1 MTHIESQAIFL
12 TSFFLPERPG
22 TLPPGF
28 WRSRKKKG
36 GPNWL
41 RVFVFLTF
49 TGIAASAAH
58 GQAILQFSPAAAN
71 FGNVEVGSSKTIQV
85 TITNTG
91 SKSTVVTREN
101 LVGDMY
107 TASGFTPPK
116 SIPPGGKI
124 FMSIKFEPT
133 NAGSVPG
140 SVVIGSGESVFGRD
154 ITSDLINYSL
164 SGTGVA
170 AATLDATPINVA
182 FGSVPVGTSISKS
195 VKLMNYGTQS
205 ATIAGARLSGAGFST
220 SGLTLPT
227 KLAAGSTKTFTLK
240 FAPTGT
246 GTGSGTITLT
256 SIFGGNQLTLNMS
269 GTGIKPKSAGSPPP
283 SGSGSPPPPSSGSGS
298 PPPSGSGSPPAAHS
312 VALSWDASTSSDV
325 VGYNVYRATSPGPPF
340 AKLVNSTISELSY
353 TDDTVKSGKT
363 YTYVVTAVNSAGEE
377 SVYSAS
383 VTAAIP

>member
-1 MTHIESQAIFL
+1 MTHFESQAIFL

-49 TGIAASAAH
+49 TGIAASASH

-71 FGNVEVGSSKTIQV
+71 FGNVEIGSSKTIQV

-91 SKSTVVTREN
+91 SKSTVLTREN

-107 TASGFTPPK
+107 TASGFTPPML
-116 SIPPGGKI
+116 IAPGGKVVI
-124 FMSIKFEPT
+124 SIKFQPT
-133 NAGSVPG
+133 NAGSAPG
-140 SVVIGSGESVFGRD
+140 SVIVGSGESVFGRD
-154 ITSDLINYSL
+154 ITHALLNYSL

-195 VKLMNYGTQS
+195 VQLMNYGTQS

-220 SGLTLPT
+220 SGLTLPMR
-227 KLAAGSTKTFTLK
+227 LAAGSTKTFTLK

-246 GTGSGTITLT
+246 GTNSGTITLT
-256 SIFGGNQLTLNMS
+256 SVFGGNPLTLSMS
-269 GTGIKPKSAGSPPP
+269 GTGIKPKGAGSPPPNGTGSPSSSGTGSPPP
-283 SGSGSPPPPSSGSGS
+283 SGPGVS
-298 PPPSGSGSPPAAHS
+298 PAAHS
-312 VALSWDASTSSDV
+312 VFLSWNASTSSDI
-325 VGYNVYRATSPGPPF
+325 VGYNVYRATSSSTTY
-340 AKLVNSTISELSY
+340 AILANSPLLNY
-353 TDDTVKSGKT
+353 TDETVQAGQT

-377 SVYSAS
+377 SVHSGS
-383 VTAAIP
+383 VTAVIP